1 MSFVK
6 IEPGVVNAVREHI
19 KNNEEILP
27 SDLINNLK
35 EFDNYVFDQKQ
46 VAEIIKNHL
55 ADFVEF
61 RKDVENRIVFA
72 WKDELQMKASKHNL
86 NQLEITAFKHIR
98 DAAESGMKST
108 WLRDKLKIPQRE
120 VKPVLERLIELKLI
134 KKTAVG
140 KRIMFHR
147 SDVELDEITNGS
159 IFYDDKKPDQQ
170 AIDWTRKFI
179 IAHLQEKTQN
189 HINMNSTQHFMPI
202 LWNRSCGSTAKQ
214 ITDFINKK
222 GVMKSVVKE
231 KDILQVLETLRY
243 DDLIGNFEGGEM
255 GGSEIYY
262 YLVNNSYPEFFGY
275 SHIPCCVCPVK
286 TECKSGA
293 NVNPESCEYLTA
305 WLNDF

>member
-108 WLRDKLKIPQRE
+108 
-120 VKPVLERLIELKLI
+120 
-134 KKTAVG
+134 A
-140 KRIMFHR
+140 RI
-147 SDVELDEITNGS
+147 
-159 IFYDDKKPDQQ
+159 DKK
-170 AIDWTRKFI
+170 
-179 IAHLQEKTQN
+179 
-189 HINMNSTQHFMPI
+189 
-202 LWNRSCGSTAKQ
+202 
-214 ITDFINKK
+214 
-222 GVMKSVVKE
+222 
-231 KDILQVLETLRY
+231 
-243 DDLIGNFEGGEM
+243 
-255 GGSEIYY
+255 
-262 YLVNNSYPEFFGY
+262 
-275 SHIPCCVCPVK
+275 
-286 TECKSGA
+286 
-293 NVNPESCEYLTA
+293 
-305 WLNDF
+305 